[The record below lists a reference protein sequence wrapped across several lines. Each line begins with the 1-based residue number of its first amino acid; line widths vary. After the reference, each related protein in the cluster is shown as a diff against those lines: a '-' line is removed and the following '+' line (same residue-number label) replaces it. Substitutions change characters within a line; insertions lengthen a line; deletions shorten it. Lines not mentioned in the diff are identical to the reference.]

1 MCYKI
6 VDEIILSILYLAV
19 NFINWIIIV
28 IKLIVYILWYYQ
40 FFLIIRSIRILINWH
55 SFLDILINSFS
66 ELSLITMYV
75 FFFLDL
81 QIINVLNIF
90 NFHTFNF
97 DRRITNLTDSFIRNY
112 GITFNFIAVPS
123 IYLQNTKLIYFAF
136 FKLW

>member
-6 VDEIILSILYLAV
+6 VDKIILSILCLTV

-40 FFLIIRSIRILINWH
+40 FFLIIRSIRILIYRH

-66 ELSLITMYV
+66 KLSLITMYV

-81 QIINVLNIF
+81 QIVNVLNIF
-90 NFHTFNF
+90 NFHTPNF
-97 DRRITNLTDSFIRNY
+97 DRRITNLTDCFIRNHD
-112 GITFNFIAVPS
+112 ISFNFITVPS
-123 IYLQNTKLIYFAF
+123 NNLQITKLIYFAF
-136 FKLW
+136 F